1 MIPASPQPLK
11 AEDIVVVQD
20 GLRGSTCAIFAELMR
35 EQGKVQTIAIGGRP
49 ETGPMQG
56 AGGSKGSQVLS
67 FDALRSLI
75 ANNTVNINAALG
87 SAHTFDN
94 STATGR
100 ILMANQLVTRTTRD
114 DAGALSGSV
123 NSLNNLR
130 EGDETNTPLEF
141 VYEAADCKLFYTRG
155 TWSDPRALW
164 KHAVDV
170 QWRGG
175 KCVEGSTSPGR
186 NNTVPPIQSNLGAS
200 LESGTTSLAFV
211 VASTVLSVKL

>member
-1 MIPASPQPLK
+1 VLVVPK
-11 AEDIVVVQD
+11 AAK
-20 GLRGSTCAIFAELMR
+20 SSALM
-35 EQGKVQTIAIGGRP
+35 
-49 ETGPMQG
+49 
-56 AGGSKGSQVLS
+56 
-67 FDALRSLI
+67 RSLI

-175 KCVEGSTSPGR
+175 KCGR
-186 NNTVPPIQSNLGAS
+186 QH
-200 LESGTTSLAFV
+200 LAGKEQHC
-211 VASTVLSVKL
+211 ATDSEQLRGLSRIWHD